1 MPNRENLGGI
11 SHQIAMTQVSTDKIK
26 TAMATYPGADA
37 ARVAF
42 SNLWQPIWRLHPSR
56 ADAFSTRGSESK
68 GGSDGRRRARPAQG
82 GKAV

>member
-1 MPNRENLGGI
+1 MPNRDLGGI

-56 ADAFSTRGSESK
+56 SMLSRREVQAK
-68 GGSDGRRRARPAQG
+68 GAPMDTTERP
-82 GKAV
+82 